1 MADYNHEK
9 LSVEDRADRFGLINW
24 FKMQS
29 FTQVENKPPEI
40 PQF

>member
-1 MADYNHEK
+1 MADYNHEN
-9 LSVEDRADRFGLINW
+9 LSEEDRADRFGLINR

-29 FTQVENKPPEI
+29 FAKLENKPPEI